1 MDDIIHHLAIFVSR
15 LWQIHIFAEGNT
27 RATAVFIIKYMKTF
41 GLKVDNDAFKK
52 HSWYFRNALVRA
64 NYNDLKNGIHA
75 TTKYLEMFFSNL
87 LMGTD
92 YELKNRYMHVDYVA
106 EQNNTESQSINSKV
120 PKVQND
126 TFKCT
131 LEEMAVI
138 RLISENPV
146 ITQKEL
152 VNATGKSISTVKR
165 IMSSLQEKG
174 YIRRVNGKRYGKWE
188 MLFSPII
195 ENKQMD

>member
-1 MDDIIHHLAIFVSR
+1 MKFASDI
-15 LWQIHIFAEGNT
+15 WQIHPFAEGNT

-106 EQNNTESQSINSKV
+106 EQNYTESQSINSKV
-120 PKVQND
+120 PKV
-126 TFKCT
+126 
-131 LEEMAVI
+131 
-138 RLISENPV
+138 
-146 ITQKEL
+146 
-152 VNATGKSISTVKR
+152 
-165 IMSSLQEKG
+165 
-174 YIRRVNGKRYGKWE
+174 
-188 MLFSPII
+188 
-195 ENKQMD
+195 

>member
-1 MDDIIHHLAIFVSR
+1 MDYDFRTEKEFSYERLSLNESIKHLVIFASDI
-15 LWQIHIFAEGNT
+15 WQIHPFAEGNT

-106 EQNNTESQSINSKV
+106 EQNYTESQSINSKV
-120 PKVQND
+120 PKV
-126 TFKCT
+126 
-131 LEEMAVI
+131 
-138 RLISENPV
+138 
-146 ITQKEL
+146 
-152 VNATGKSISTVKR
+152 
-165 IMSSLQEKG
+165 
-174 YIRRVNGKRYGKWE
+174 
-188 MLFSPII
+188 
-195 ENKQMD
+195 

>member
-1 MDDIIHHLAIFVSR
+1 
-15 LWQIHIFAEGNT
+15 
-27 RATAVFIIKYMKTF
+27 MKTF

-75 TTKYLEMFFSNL
+75 TTKYLEMFFNNL

-92 YELKNRYMHVDYVA
+92 YELKNRYMHVDYVP
-106 EQNNTESQSINSKV
+106 EQDCAQSQSINSKV

-126 TFKCT
+126 TLKCT
-131 LEEMAVI
+131 LEEMAVM
-138 RLISENPV
+138 RLISENPM

-152 VNATGKSISTVKR
+152 VKITGKSISTVKR
-165 IMSSLQEKG
+165 IMNSLQEKG
-174 YIRRVNGKRYGKWE
+174 YVRRVIGKRYGKWE
-188 MLFSPII
+188 VLI
-195 ENKQMD
+195 KL